1 MRVQYFNPMKTLIIS
16 LTFLLASL
24 TASAQEWAPDFATA
38 QATATESEKPIVLVF
53 SGSDWCA
60 PCIKLDREI
69 WQDAG
74 FQEKSAEEFVFYR
87 ADFPR
92 KKENK
97 LSAEMTEANAKLA
110 EKYNSRGAFPLVVV
124 LSPEGEVLGQ
134 TGYQK
139 ISPEEY
145 LAVLESFAK

>member
-1 MRVQYFNPMKTLIIS
+1 MKTLLLS
-16 LTFLLASL
+16 AAFFLCSTFAF
-24 TASAQEWAPDFATA
+24 AQQWAPDFASAQETA
-38 QATATESEKPIVLVF
+38 AKEGKHVVLVF

-69 WQDAG
+69 WQSDA
-74 FQEKSAEEFVFYR
+74 FQKGADADFVFYR

-97 LSAEMTEANAKLA
+97 LDPGLTEANNKLA
-110 EKYNSRGAFPLVVV
+110 EAYNQRGAFPLVVV
-124 LSPEGEVLGQ
+124 LTPDGKVVGQ

-139 ISPEEY
+139 ITPDEY
-145 LAVLESFAK
+145 LAVLEDFVQ